1 MLLKQAEA
9 FLGESGV
16 TILSRDYGD
25 QERDGMDLYDK
36 QTLTMRSQE
45 CAAGKERGL
54 QTNVS
59 CSLKLL

>member
-45 CAAGKERGL
+45 CAAGKER
-54 QTNVS
+54 S
-59 CSLKLL
+59 SDKC